1 MKRITKELYNN
12 LEKQEIDIK
21 GQKLKYR
28 GLMVFM
34 ETEDKELE
42 KAIEESGKLPYLIVT
57 GNEIPEEKPE
67 PEKGPE
73 EADGKDEEEV
83 NTQEAEG
90 RTSQVNLSAMK
101 NADLVE
107 YGKLHFGLTLNI
119 KDKKNDLISQI
130 NKAMEEAGK
139 VE

>member
-57 GNEIPEEKPE
+57 GDEIPEEKPE
-67 PEKGPE
+67 PEKDPE
-73 EADGKDEEEV
+73 EADGKDEDID
-83 NTQEAEG
+83 TQEAEG
-90 RTSQVNLSAMK
+90 GTSQVNLSAMK

-130 NKAMEEAGK
+130 NKAIEEAGK

>member
-57 GNEIPEEKPE
+57 GDEIPEEKPE
-67 PEKGPE
+67 PEKDPE
-73 EADGKDEEEV
+73 EADGKDEDID
-83 NTQEAEG
+83 TQEAEG
-90 RTSQVNLSAMK
+90 GTSQVNLSAMK

-130 NKAMEEAGK
+130 NKAIEEAEK

>member
-1 MKRITKELYNN
+1 MKRITKELYDN

-57 GNEIPEEKPE
+57 GAEISEEKPE
-67 PEKGPE
+67 P
-73 EADGKDEEEV
+73 DGKDEEV

-90 RTSQVNLSAMK
+90 ETSQVNLSAMK

>member
-1 MKRITKELYNN
+1 MKKITKELYDN

-67 PEKGPE
+67 PEKDPE
-73 EADGKDEEEV
+73 ETDWKDEEV
-83 NTQEAEG
+83 NTQKAEG
-90 RTSQVNLSAMK
+90 GTSQVNLSAMK

-130 NKAMEEAGK
+130 NKAIEEAGK

>member
-57 GNEIPEEKPE
+57 GDEIPEEKPE
-67 PEKGPE
+67 PEKDPE
-73 EADGKDEEEV
+73 EADGKDEDID
-83 NTQEAEG
+83 TQEAEG
-90 RTSQVNLSAMK
+90 GTSQVNLSAMK

-119 KDKKNDLISQI
+119 KDKKNDLILQI
-130 NKAMEEAGK
+130 NKAIEEAEK